1 MINDEA
7 CLLLS
12 ALRYEEGHVR
22 RTQHIL
28 KVYSLAKLLG
38 EQENLSEE
46 DRQILQAGA
55 ILHDIAI
62 KYCKEH
68 YNGDACQNNQKKEA
82 PHLVEDFLKKAN
94 YLPSYIPKILD
105 LVVKHHDY
113 DDPKSTLLQL
123 LMEADLIINCYETY
137 PAADKMK
144 YIKNIFHTSAG
155 TELLNLCLNRN
166 SETP

>member
-1 MINDEA
+1 MINDET

-12 ALRYEEGHVR
+12 ALRHEEGHIR

-28 KVYSLAKLLG
+28 KVYSLARLLG
-38 EQENLSEE
+38 EQEQLSEE

-68 YNGDACQNNQKKEA
+68 YNGDACLNNQKKEA

-94 YLPSYIPKILD
+94 YLPSYVPKILD

-137 PAADKMK
+137 PDADKME
-144 YIKNIFHTSAG
+144 YIKNIFHTSTG

-166 SETP
+166 IQTP